1 MYQLYAGS
9 GHRQWAPP
17 SGRTV
22 DDGQKS
28 FITHS
33 GQRGTRATQTRRPCR
48 ISRKPRPVHS
58 EAGINFVTS
67 DSILTGSVL
76 RVRPSRRVSR
86 VTWVST
92 ANPGMPNATPS
103 TTLAVFLPTPGKVT
117 RSSIRGGTSPPNFS
131 TRAALQAMMV
141 FALTWKNPVGLMR
154 ASTAWG
160 SAWASAA
167 ASGYVAN
174 NAGVTELTDRSV
186 VCADRMVAISIW
198 NALRCSSSEAAG

>member
-1 MYQLYAGS
+1 MPQLYARYRR
-9 GHRQWAPP
+9 RQWARPFGSHCRRRTEIVHDAFRAAGC
-17 SGRTV
+17 SGDADPAAV
-22 DDGQKS
+22 QDQ
-28 FITHS
+28 
-33 GQRGTRATQTRRPCR
+33 P
-48 ISRKPRPVHS
+48 HS
-58 EAGINFVTS
+58 EAGISLVTS
-67 DSILTGSVL
+67 ASILTGSVL
-76 RVRPSRRVSR
+76 LVRRSRRVSR

-141 FALTWKNPVGLMR
+141 FALTWKNPVGLIM

-160 SAWASAA
+160 LACASAV
-167 ASGYVAN
+167 ASGYLAN